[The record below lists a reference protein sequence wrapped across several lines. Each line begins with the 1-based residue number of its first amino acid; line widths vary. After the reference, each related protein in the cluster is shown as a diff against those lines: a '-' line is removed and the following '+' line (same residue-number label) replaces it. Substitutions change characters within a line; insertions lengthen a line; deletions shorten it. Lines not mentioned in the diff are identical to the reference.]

1 MSQKDPVFLSVC
13 EYIQANVKSKI
24 TMSNLERYAALSGR
38 ALQLKFKKYLNKT
51 PFQYIQEQKMLK
63 AHELIKE
70 HQRSKTIS
78 EIALEL
84 KFRKILCELQ
94 KKVWHSSFSFSSI
107 LIYLNRQNFLRLF
120 KLLKATYLILKLRS

>member
-1 MSQKDPVFLSVC
+1 
-13 EYIQANVKSKI
+13 
-24 TMSNLERYAALSGR
+24 MSNLERYAALSGR

-84 KFRKILCELQ
+84 KFSHLGRFSVNF
-94 KKVWHSSFSFSSI
+94 KKRFGIHPSV
-107 LIYLNRQNFLRLF
+107 L
-120 KLLKATYLILKLRS
+120 ARS

>member
-1 MSQKDPVFLSVC
+1 MSQKDPVFLGVC

-70 HQRSKTIS
+70 YQRSKTIS

-84 KFRKILCELQ
+84 KFSHLGRFSVNF
-94 KKVWHSSFSFSSI
+94 KKRFGIHPSV
-107 LIYLNRQNFLRLF
+107 L
-120 KLLKATYLILKLRS
+120 ARS